1 MEIRPGQ
8 QVGNYQL
15 VKVLGKGGF
24 AEVYLGEHIHL
35 GTLAAIKLLTTRLS
49 DEESNHFREEART
62 IARLR
67 HPNIIRVLEFG
78 VEHDLPYLVMDYA
91 PQGTLRQ
98 RFVKGRQLD
107 PLTILPYVQ
116 QVVGALQ
123 FAHDRKLIHRDVK
136 PENMLVGENGEV
148 LLSDFGIA
156 VVAQSS
162 RHQDMQEVV
171 GTLAYMAP
179 EQIQA
184 HPRPASDQYSLGVV
198 IYEWLTG
205 ARPFAGSM
213 SEILAKQIST
223 PPPPLRDK
231 IPNVSPE
238 LELVVLTALEKDPK
252 DRFASMRAFLKAFE
266 QATVGLTT
274 TPTYQVSTMG
284 PAGGAAA
291 NNVISTPSAPA
302 NSAPSANWPSVP
314 QAPEPSNWPSAPQ
327 ASEPS
332 NWPSAPQASAPQ
344 ASEPSGSG
352 YPPALSGPPAKPV
365 DSDANF
371 LDAPTVMGSFLPPSP
386 PENAQPFVPSAPGW
400 QGSQAGAVL
409 PGWQSAP
416 VQTGPTIL
424 SSGPVQTG
432 PTILSSGPLQSGPT
446 LFSSGPAAPP
456 MGAPPMGT
464 PPMGTPLVPPPSKPP
479 AKGVSRRKVLVAGA
493 AGIVGLAVVGGGVAW
508 LITSQNTPAHN
519 GQTTPGATSTPSGPA
534 LYVYRGHTGAVR
546 DIAWSIDGKRIA
558 TSGSDHTVQMWDA
571 FNGEHAFSSHS
582 HTAPVRGL
590 SFSPDK
596 QYLATASDDKTVEIF
611 TLATQTI
618 SFTYH
623 GHTDAVL
630 AVAWAPVGANIASGG
645 LDQTVQIWSLESK
658 DKPLFTFK
666 LTSGTT
672 DHITSFAWAPDAKR
686 IAGSSADGTI
696 RIWNL
701 ETKKVDVTYR
711 GHTAGVNSV
720 AWSPDGARVV
730 SGSSDKRAII
740 WDAHTGK
747 TYGKDHSHTGSV
759 DAVAWS
765 PNGKYIATA
774 STDGTVQIL
783 DAANYALLRTYSGHK
798 GTVYAVAWSPDSE
811 DIASAGDD
819 GTAQVWKALPNA

>member
-78 VEHDLPYLVMDYA
+78 VQNDLPYLVMDYA

-136 PENMLVGENGEV
+136 PENMLLGENGEV

-231 IPNVSPE
+231 IPNVSQE

-266 QATVGLTT
+266 QAIVAPGVAT
-274 TPTYQVSTMG
+274 TPTYQVPTVG
-284 PAGGAAA
+284 PAGGGLSSNA
-291 NNVISTPSAPA
+291 VSTPSAPA
-302 NSAPSANWPSVP
+302 NSAPSANWPSAP
-314 QAPEPSNWPSAPQ
+314 QVSEPSNWPSAPQSSQPSNWPSAPQ

-332 NWPSAPQASAPQ
+332 
-344 ASEPSGSG
+344 GSG
-352 YPPALSGPPAKPV
+352 YPTVLSGPPAKPV
-365 DSDANF
+365 DSNANF
-371 LDAPTVMGSFLPPSP
+371 LDAPTVMGSFLPPT
-386 PENAQPFVPSAPGW
+386 PENAQPFGPSAPGW
-400 QGSQAGAVL
+400 QGGQAGAVL
-409 PGWQSAP
+409 PGWQSSQPAMPSAP

-446 LFSSGPAAPP
+446 LFSPGPAAP
-456 MGAPPMGT
+456 GAPPMGT
-464 PPMGTPLVPPPSKPP
+464 PPMGTPLVPPPAKPP
-479 AKGVSRRKVLVAGA
+479 EKGVSRRKVLIAGA
-493 AGIVGLAVVGGGVAW
+493 AGIVGLAVIGGGVTW
-508 LITSQNTPAHN
+508 LVTSNNTTGQT
-519 GQTTPGATSTPSGPA
+519 GQTTTTATTTPPGKA

-558 TSGSDHTVQMWDA
+558 TAGSDHTVQIWDA
-571 FNGEHAFSSHS
+571 LTGEHAFLSHS
-582 HTAPVRGL
+582 HTAVVRSL

-596 QYLATASDDKTVEIF
+596 LYLATASDDKTVEIF

-618 SFTYH
+618 TFTYH
-623 GHTDAVL
+623 GHKDAVL

-645 LDQTVQIWSLESK
+645 LDQTVQIWSVASN
-658 DKPLFTFK
+658 DKPLFSFN
-666 LTSGTT
+666 LSGTT
-672 DHITSFAWAPDAKR
+672 NHITSYAWSPDAKR
-686 IAGSSADGTI
+686 LAGSSADGTI

-701 ETKKVDVTYR
+701 TTKKVDVTYR

-720 AWSPDGARVV
+720 AWSPDGARLV

-740 WDAHTGK
+740 WDANNGK

-759 DAVAWS
+759 DSVAWS

-774 STDGTVQIL
+774 SIDATVQVL
-783 DAANYALLRTYSGHK
+783 DAANYSLLRTYSGHT
-798 GTVYAVAWSPDSE
+798 GAVYAIAWSPDSE
-811 DIASAGDD
+811 NVASAGQD
-819 GTAQVWKALPNA
+819 GTAQVWKALPDA